1 MNSTAAVN
9 GIGQRATQFVPP
21 LGEFDRSDHLKYK
34 AGDPTGGAF
43 LFPDFDPRVRNAQIA
58 VQNTQAFGAPLPQ
71 GMGMMAGILPAALK
85 IEEHKKMQEIAT
97 KYYEKYIKDF
107 NSKYGFT
114 DVQIEGLV
122 REFKDVTEEIC
133 RLIPDEEMKNMY
145 RKYIESYPT
154 MYLSMIPQEALQTKL
169 AVKCVTENATLRR
182 KVEEMSSSVSSL
194 VKNLTDLQ
202 ISAGIPPI
210 VNLMFESMPDPLTA
224 ITDPMYHQYND
235 SIVTYH
241 KLLKNADV
249 NVNLTVLGNDGRPQ
263 VGNPDNVPNN
273 QLLRIQPLHFLD
285 KLVED
290 LEDAGTNYPVPNTA
304 TPPVRGQNTTQPS
317 GAAGVAQTLHF
328 GSDSATGPLE
338 AVPVSDIKALK
349 TVMSNM
355 HTQSGCQP
363 FGDEW
368 NHTGPTPA
376 MNPAMCLDEKDKFQ
390 TGNPRHEVGRTNLYQ
405 AKRDPRGNAVWVQA
419 GDIPALSGGAQQ
431 MVTPTAPGWNGVSH
445 MPGVDSRPP
454 MPTAGQLNQMRQQQP
469 MNQTQPQLAQ
479 PFQQRQSYSMPY
491 EVVREYEAPKKPRG
505 SKKSKGANAK
515 RSSKGSKTKSGRKKS
530 SSK

>member
-9 GIGQRATQFVPP
+9 GIGQRATGFIPP
-21 LGEFDRSDHLKYK
+21 IGGFDAGDSNRYK
-34 AGDPTGGAF
+34 AGDPASNF
-43 LFPDFDPRVRNAQIA
+43 IFPDFDPRVRNAQIA
-58 VQNTQAFGAPLPQ
+58 LQNTQAFGAPLPQ

-107 NSKYGFT
+107 NTKYGFS
-114 DVQIEGLV
+114 DDQINALV
-122 REFKDVTEEIC
+122 TEFQQVTEEIC

-224 ITDPMYHQYND
+224 ITDPMYHKYND

-241 KLLKNADV
+241 KLLKDEARNPSLQRVPGPDGQPRV
-249 NVNLTVLGNDGRPQ
+249 NNPPLTNGE
-263 VGNPDNVPNN
+263 
-273 QLLRIQPLHFLD
+273 LLRVEPLNYL
-285 KLVED
+285 KEIVA
-290 LEDAGTNYPVPNTA
+290 DAKNANRPVWGPHGPNGTYACGPQQSVNEIIVGDARENTRVSVA
-304 TPPVRGQNTTQPS
+304 DIDALTQ
-317 GAAGVAQTLHF
+317 
-328 GSDSATGPLE
+328 
-338 AVPVSDIKALK
+338 
-349 TVMSNM
+349 VMSNM

-368 NHTGPTPA
+368 NHMGPTPA
-376 MNPAMCLDEKDKFQ
+376 MNPAMCLAEEDKFQ
-390 TGNPRHEVGRTNLYQ
+390 TGNPRHEDGRTNLYQ
-405 AKRDPRGNAVWVQA
+405 AKRDARGNAVWVQA

-431 MVTPTAPGWNGVSH
+431 MVTPQAPGWNGVSH

-454 MPTAGQLNQMRQQQP
+454 MPTSGQLNQMRQQQP
-469 MNQTQPQLAQ
+469 MNNMQQQMGGGGGGGGQ

-491 EVVREYEAPKKPRG
+491 EVVREYEAPKKARSSKAG
-505 SKKSKGANAK
+505 KKAKSSSKSKKS
-515 RSSKGSKTKSGRKKS
+515 SKSGRKKS
-530 SSK
+530 QSGQ